1 MQEGERVTLM
11 GIKAFLAGAG
21 SSVLSAL
28 GAHTS
33 PLLTCAPQ
41 WEMFTTLTRMAQRQG
56 QSLPCLWVSP
66 LDILRTYF
74 QKLLDS
80 VG

>member
-1 MQEGERVTLM
+1 MQEGEWVTLM

-33 PLLTCAPQ
+33 HPLTCAPQ
-41 WEMFTTLTRMAQRQG
+41 WEMFTILRRMVQRPA
-56 QSLPCLWVSP
+56 QSLQGLWVSP